1 MKKEDEWKIAFKNKH
16 GLYEWLVMS
25 FGLTNSPRTFIRL
38 MNHVLHA
45 FIDKFMVMYF
55 DNTLIYNKNL
65 NEHLDHLCSV
75 FSVLRDEKLYVNLK
89 KCTIYMEKIMF
100 IGYVVTAH
108 SIKMDE
114 NKVKVIQDWP
124 TPKFM
129 IEVRSFHGLAN
140 FYKRFVKDFS
150 TLAAPPLI
158 EIVKKSIGFKWGIE
172 QDNAF
177 NLLKEKLCLTPL
189 LALLDFTKAFKIE
202 CDALEIGIGVGLIQY
217 K

>member
-114 NKVKVIQDWP
+114 NKVKVI
-124 TPKFM
+124 
-129 IEVRSFHGLAN
+129 
-140 FYKRFVKDFS
+140 
-150 TLAAPPLI
+150 
-158 EIVKKSIGFKWGIE
+158 
-172 QDNAF
+172 
-177 NLLKEKLCLTPL
+177 
-189 LALLDFTKAFKIE
+189 
-202 CDALEIGIGVGLIQY
+202 
-217 K
+217 